1 MPDEVKIAYTQ
12 PGDKP
17 MTESK
22 KKPIVI
28 KSQENSLKHLVDKY
42 KKGSPRVIQD
52 PPPNPYHTFGV
63 EKKPKKLFLPN

>member
-52 PPPNPYHTFGV
+52 PPPNPSHTFGV